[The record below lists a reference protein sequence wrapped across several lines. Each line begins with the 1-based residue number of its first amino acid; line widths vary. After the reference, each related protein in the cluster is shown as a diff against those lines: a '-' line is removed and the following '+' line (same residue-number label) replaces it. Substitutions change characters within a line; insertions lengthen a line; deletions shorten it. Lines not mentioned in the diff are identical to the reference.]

1 MMTAEQYRFMDARLA
16 VLRADEVGG
25 ASIMVRSELASARA
39 ALKSDAEREEAVE
52 RSERIYAA
60 ECALIGRWRR

>member
-1 MMTAEQYRFMDARLA
+1 MDARLA

-25 ASIMVRSELASARA
+25 ASFMVRGELAAARA
-39 ALKSDAEREEAVE
+39 ALKSDAERDEAVE

-60 ECALIGRWRR
+60 ECALIVRWRRH